1 MGVLQMHG
9 LHRDRNSVDRRQG
22 KIWIRDS
29 KKLPKGAYGEVSGK
43 DYVPYITDKS
53 RTGGNVAVLIIGII
67 LAAIFAAS
75 TTYSGMKAGLT
86 VAAGIPGAIIG
97 SAFVGAFARSKGIL
111 GKNLIQGMS
120 SGGES
125 VASGFIFVLPAVIL
139 IGSQITFLEGLAVG
153 VGGVLFGIGIAAI
166 VHNYLIVEEH
176 GKLMYPESMAISET
190 LVASEAGGDSIKYMG
205 IGFVI
210 SGFITVLTGS
220 FLNVANNVMSLVGSK
235 FYKWKFDIEVNP
247 LLLGIGFIVGLE
259 VSLTMFA
266 GSILSNF
273 GIAPL
278 IGYFTDMAKD
288 GAMVWNNPAM
298 PLNQMDVGAIS
309 SSYVKYIGAGMML
322 CGGII
327 GAIKLIPTIIASIKE
342 TLKAKSSA
350 GEGEEGSSIQM
361 ILLLGGV
368 VIGFLAAFLISG
380 NIVMAIIGAIISL
393 LLSLLFVIVAGRLTG
408 TIGTSNLPVSGMTIA
423 SLVIVTLVFVI
434 MGWTDLEANKSL
446 LLFGSFIVVA
456 IAIAGGYTQSQ
467 KVTYI
472 IGGSKNEMQ
481 RYFTIASIVG
491 VIVVVGVILLLSDQL
506 RATGDNVQ
514 FALPQANLMS
524 TLTSGIMSGSL
535 PWVMIIVGVFM
546 AIVLYALNLPIMTI
560 AIGFYLPIATT
571 SIILV
576 GALIRLF
583 VELVSKTEKEK
594 EVKVS
599 NGISL
604 SSGLVAGGSIIGLI
618 GIILQVTGVVTPKVP
633 SGFAATNSMA
643 IALLVVLVVL
653 TALPIVLSKVK
664 NNEQE

>member
-1 MGVLQMHG
+1 M
-9 LHRDRNSVDRRQG
+9 N
-22 KIWIRDS
+22 

-139 IGSQITFLEGLAVG
+139 IGSQITFFEGLAVG

-481 RYFTIASIVG
+481 RYFPIASIVG

>member
-1 MGVLQMHG
+1 M
-9 LHRDRNSVDRRQG
+9 N
-22 KIWIRDS
+22 

-342 TLKAKSSA
+342 TLKAKSST

-546 AIVLYALNLPIMTI
+546 AIVLYALKLPIMTI

-653 TALPIVLSKVK
+653 TALPIILSKVK

>member
-1 MGVLQMHG
+1 M
-9 LHRDRNSVDRRQG
+9 N
-22 KIWIRDS
+22 

-139 IGSQITFLEGLAVG
+139 IGSQITFFEGLAVG

-342 TLKAKSSA
+342 TLKAA